1 MASSHRSR
9 DPGFVIDSHRFAPS
23 LVRGDVGTGLDLWT
37 VREGVR
43 RRRQGGARLV
53 CFKADINNLLHRK
66 TGRILPPSSRTLP
79 LTAIIPAWPGGGVPS
94 AKKLRT
100 WGEPFYRYLT
110 HKEEG
115 TE

>member
-9 DPGFVIDSHRFAPS
+9 DPGFVIDSLRFAPS
-23 LVRGDVGTGLDLWT
+23 LVRGEWAWVDLWT

-110 HKEEG
+110 HQEEG